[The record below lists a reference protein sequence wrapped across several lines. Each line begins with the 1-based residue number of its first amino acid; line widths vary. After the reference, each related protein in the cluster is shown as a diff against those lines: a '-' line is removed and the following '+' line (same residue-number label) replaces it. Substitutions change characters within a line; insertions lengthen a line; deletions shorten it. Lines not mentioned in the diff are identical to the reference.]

1 MPPSEHSP
9 ESGRRGQ
16 PSAVAA
22 HASAPGARAATATA
36 FPRATTDA
44 QTVRAFTPRSLT
56 PQGIDTSVSA
66 TSISR
71 HAPGVARACA
81 ALTGAIGALVLIGWF
96 TGTPSLR
103 VLGPTGWAATNPLVA
118 SCFVGVGVTLWLL
131 AGDEETERWRVAR
144 ALAGSIV
151 LFGVLRIA
159 DVRVG
164 PDLGVDD
171 VLFRAAM
178 LATGDGRTNRM
189 AVGAAVNFVL
199 VGIALLLLSRRVQR
213 RVAPAQLLAGLVLA
227 FATMAIL
234 GHVYHSGWFD
244 TVGRFNRMAV
254 PTSIAFAIIALGT
267 LSLRTTSGVLAVIL
281 SEGPGGAMARV
292 LLPAGLL
299 APALL
304 GWVALWGIRQSP
316 ARGHPELVVM
326 LFVVAMIFVFV
337 GLITWNA
344 TQIHNSHLE
353 GERAE
358 AALRD
363 SEVRFRLLAE
373 NGSDIV
379 SLHDISGHVLYI
391 SPSCERVLG
400 FTPDDVM
407 RMSPFAMVHPDDGER
422 LRRHFDELIRGA
434 PVTALSCR
442 MLHKTGKHLWL
453 EMMWR
458 ALRDADGRIATLQA
472 SSRDITERK
481 DYERQLEETR
491 RKLQYNHESLVEAN
505 ARLAALASQ
514 DGLTGLR
521 NRRAFEER
529 LPEELARIK
538 RAQQP
543 VSLLLV
549 DIDHF
554 KAFNDS
560 FGHPRGD
567 EVLRA
572 VARLLA
578 RSIRDTDVAVR
589 YGGEEFAV
597 ILPNTDTAGAEQM
610 GERLRDAIA
619 SSVWTERPITISVGA
634 ATATTHMVTAET
646 LVDQADR
653 ALYRSKQ
660 GGRNRVTLAEA
671 A

>member
-1 MPPSEHSP
+1 MPSSHHLIQRDS
-9 ESGRRGQ
+9 RGH
-16 PSAVAA
+16 PRVDV
-22 HASAPGARAATATA
+22 ARAAAAITATVGVLVLA
-36 FPRATTDA
+36 GWAM
-44 QTVRAFTPRSLT
+44 
-56 PQGIDTSVSA
+56 GSA
-66 TSISR
+66 T
-71 HAPGVARACA
+71 
-81 ALTGAIGALVLIGWF
+81 
-96 TGTPSLR
+96 LR
-103 VLGPTGWAATNPLVA
+103 VLGPSGWAATNPLVA
-118 SCFVGVGVTLWLL
+118 TCFVGVGIALWLL
-131 AGDEETERWRVAR
+131 ADDGAPDRWRVAR
-144 ALAGSIV
+144 ALAASIV
-151 LFGVLRIA
+151 IVGILRIA

-164 PDLGVDD
+164 AGLGVDD
-171 VLFRAAM
+171 LLFRAAM
-178 LATGDGRTNRM
+178 LSTGDGRTNRM
-189 AVGAAVNFVL
+189 AVAAAVNFVL
-199 VGIALLLLSRRVQR
+199 IGVALLLLSRRVQR
-213 RVAPAQLLAGLVLA
+213 RVAPAQLLAALVLA
-227 FATMAIL
+227 FAFMAIL

-254 PTSIAFAIIALGT
+254 STSVAFALVALGT
-267 LSLRTTSGVLAVIL
+267 LSVRTDAGVLSVIT
-281 SEGPGGAMARV
+281 SDGPGGAMARV

-304 GWVALWGIRQSP
+304 GWGALWAMRTSP
-316 ARGHPELVVM
+316 ARGQPELVVM
-326 LFVVAMIFVFV
+326 IFVLAMIIVFV

-344 TQIHNSHLE
+344 TQIHRSYE
-353 GERAE
+353 ERTRAV

-363 SEVRFRLLAE
+363 SEIRFRLLAE

-407 RMSPFAMVHPDDGER
+407 RMSPFAMVHPDDGDR

-491 RKLQYNHESLVEAN
+491 RKLQYNHESLLEAN

-529 LPEELARIK
+529 LPEELSRI
-538 RAQQP
+538 RRTQQP
-543 VSLLLV
+543 VSLLLI

-597 ILPNTDTAGAEQM
+597 ILPNTDTEGAEQM

-619 SSVWTERPITISVGA
+619 SSVWTERQITISVGA
-634 ATATTHMVTAET
+634 ATAVTHAVSAES

-660 GGRNRVTLAEA
+660 AGRNRVTLADA